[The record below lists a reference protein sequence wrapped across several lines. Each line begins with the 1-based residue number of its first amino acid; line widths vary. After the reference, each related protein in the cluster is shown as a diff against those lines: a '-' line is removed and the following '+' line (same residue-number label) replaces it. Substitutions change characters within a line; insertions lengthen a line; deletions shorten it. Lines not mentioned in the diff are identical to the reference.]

1 MSNKELVIGFP
12 DEVRAFGTR
21 HQRFFDNF
29 DTLKRALERA
39 FVRDIKGSGADP
51 IIFYLGWRCLDDF
64 WEILLL
70 AANGYGLGATAHL
83 RGMFERVVTAA
94 YLHIEPDAA
103 DDFIDYDFVR
113 RFKVAKAL
121 RETFGVAAEDAQ
133 RFAKLEENFKRVRDR
148 FMIPDCERCG
158 TKRLNHTWSKLDI
171 VSMASKVSKTMGRL
185 KDALIPAYYLP
196 LAQAHSTFASL
207 SARVNVANGAV
218 TFKGGPLREDA
229 DRSFQYAHL
238 LLLNML
244 NIQLEHFQFK
254 PLREPLKAAF
264 NSYKLTWFPTN
275 PPSATG

>member
-103 DDFIDYDFVR
+103 EGVT
-113 RFKVAKAL
+113 RFK
-121 RETFGVAAEDAQ
+121 RGVGGEPYQ
-133 RFAKLEENFKRVRDR
+133 
-148 FMIPDCERCG
+148 
-158 TKRLNHTWSKLDI
+158 
-171 VSMASKVSKTMGRL
+171 
-185 KDALIPAYYLP
+185 LIGMF
-196 LAQAHSTFASL
+196 T
-207 SARVNVANGAV
+207 
-218 TFKGGPLREDA
+218 
-229 DRSFQYAHL
+229 
-238 LLLNML
+238 
-244 NIQLEHFQFK
+244 
-254 PLREPLKAAF
+254 
-264 NSYKLTWFPTN
+264 
-275 PPSATG
+275 